1 MPLEARP
8 ARGRA
13 RFLTETVWGAR
24 ARLIDGD
31 TNFSAENRAIGARP
45 GVSSLRRGYGI
56 ARTPQLNQQ
65 ASLRGLQADS
75 RHSVLK
81 MWTNRRFGLLTLI
94 IWVFLLLCYYFSP
107 GFSDSFSSNY
117 VEGSNEHANGQ
128 SPEKLTAFGAFASFF
143 SPTTCITKENEVLKA
158 CNVLQDLNRSECLRY
173 NCCYSPSGTSNLE
186 CFVPLIDKPTQMF
199 RMFGLGVISMIF
211 LGCLPIYCCAL
222 CRRSKWA
229 NPLRRKVNRILKG
242 FKKQRN
248 KQKRNTEM
256 LEPVMEDEEALEGD
270 EKEQETQALIS
281 H

>member
-1 MPLEARP
+1 MSILFVR
-8 ARGRA
+8 
-13 RFLTETVWGAR
+13 
-24 ARLIDGD
+24 
-31 TNFSAENRAIGARP
+31 
-45 GVSSLRRGYGI
+45 
-56 ARTPQLNQQ
+56 
-65 ASLRGLQADS
+65 
-75 RHSVLK
+75 
-81 MWTNRRFGLLTLI
+81 
-94 IWVFLLLCYYFSP
+94 

-270 EKEQETQALIS
+270 EKEQETQALITEKQRNGIS
-281 H
+281 RSLTLVSGDSGFNFSSAIIDSMSLGKALNFPKPQFTNLQNKRFGLDE